1 MWTEE
6 VYAEPKAR
14 LLAVVQVRKEGHNN
28 GWKDAGQV
36 GDVTEE
42 TFETVARRY
51 LKSFRK
57 AHLYLPEKWSRVV
70 KRRQITTDEPM
81 EW

>member
-1 MWTEE
+1 METEE
-6 VYAEPKAR
+6 VCVESKVR
-14 LLAVVQVRKEGHNN
+14 LLAVVQVRQAKPADT
-28 GWKDAGQV
+28 WKDAGQV

-42 TFETVARRY
+42 TFESVGRRY

-57 AHLYLPEKWSRVV
+57 AHPYLPEKYSRIV
-70 KRRQITTDEPM
+70 RRTQVTTDEPM

>member
-1 MWTEE
+1 MEIEE
-6 VYAEPKAR
+6 VCVEPKTR

-42 TFETVARRY
+42 TFESVARRY
-51 LKSFRK
+51 LNSFRK
-57 AHLYLPEKWSRVV
+57 AHPYLPKEWSQIV
-70 KRRQITTDEPM
+70 RRTQVTTDEPM